1 MHMTGVAALG
11 SQLMPLTVESVYK
24 NVYFGISL
32 DQRTCELAY
41 PRFATNPVYVVCL
54 YACVVCVECTC
65 AVHVW
70 VSHLAVQ

>member
-1 MHMTGVAALG
+1 
-11 SQLMPLTVESVYK
+11 MPLTVESVYK

-54 YACVVCVECTC
+54 YICVCVVCVECTC
-65 AVHVW
+65 DVHVW